1 MSPNDT
7 PRSDATPYWRN
18 DAGLAGR
25 NVVVTGATGGIGAAV
40 CQALGEAGA
49 HVIAVD
55 RNREMLDALVAGL
68 AGVKHAWVE
77 ADVCA
82 AGSSEAILGPA
93 AQGPGLAAVIHL
105 AAVLI
110 RRETVDDVTEDDWDA
125 QLDTNLKAS
134 FFLNRA
140 AKDVF
145 AAQRRGGAIVNCSS
159 QGWWTGGFGGS
170 VVYSA
175 SKGGLV
181 SMTRGLARS
190 FAPVGVRVNAIAPG
204 GVDTTMLHGG
214 QGGEAVSQFISMIPM
229 GRLAAP
235 EELAGSFLFLASDAS
250 RYITGATLNVSGGQL
265 MY

>member
-1 MSPNDT
+1 MSQK
-7 PRSDATPYWRN
+7 PRPKAGLPPAWRN
-18 DAGLAGR
+18 DAGLVGR

-40 CQALGEAGA
+40 CAALGEAGA

-55 RNREMLDALVAGL
+55 RQAELLESLVSRLDGDGHGWVA
-68 AGVKHAWVE
+68 
-77 ADVCA
+77 ADVSA
-82 AGSSEAILGPA
+82 TESPATILGRA
-93 AQGPGLAAVIHL
+93 AEGPGLAAVIHL
-105 AAVLI
+105 AAVLV
-110 RRETVDDVTEDDWDA
+110 RRETVDDVTEEDWDA
-125 QLDTNLKAS
+125 QIDTNLRAS

-140 AKDVF
+140 AKDLFV
-145 AAQRRGGAIVNCSS
+145 AQGGGGAIVNCSS

-190 FAPVGVRVNAIAPG
+190 FAPAGVRVNAVAPG

-214 QGGEAVSQFISMIPM
+214 QGAEAVAQFVSMIPM
-229 GRLAAP
+229 GRLATP
-235 EELAGSFLFLASDAS
+235 EELAGGFLFLASDAS
-250 RYITGATLNVSGGQL
+250 RYITGATLNISGGQL